1 MASFAV
7 IACQKATKKGLDC
20 WCNHLRPR
28 VIYLLK
34 DDQRIDF
41 RAWGHLPLY
50 LDSSRIGYFRW
61 PILVL
66 PRGDVD
72 PVSLPSQVL
81 GEADVCM
88 FNPQMLIFPVVALL
102 KDMQARF
109 CHIPLTL
116 FDAGGRAP
124 YITCGSWGASVN
136 ILYPD
141 FHKVEFCP
149 ELGISKIWNKVG
161 ATFGTLHIRFG
172 LLSSA
177 IILDL
182 VRYKDVKKLES

>member
-1 MASFAV
+1 MTSFAV
-7 IACQKATKKGLDC
+7 IVCQKATKRGLDY

-34 DDQRIDF
+34 DVQRIDF
-41 RAWGHLPLY
+41 RALGHLPLY
-50 LDSSRIGYFRW
+50 LDSRIWHFRW

-88 FNPQMLIFPVVALL
+88 FNPQMLIFPVGALF
-102 KDMQARF
+102 KDMQACL

-116 FDAGGRAP
+116 FDAGGRL
-124 YITCGSWGASVN
+124 N
-136 ILYPD
+136 
-141 FHKVEFCP
+141 
-149 ELGISKIWNKVG
+149 
-161 ATFGTLHIRFG
+161 TL
-172 LLSSA
+172 
-177 IILDL
+177 L
-182 VRYKDVKKLES
+182 VRLKKSEMVILGVLGGTENCTSGARIKILRPLFNTNTPPKTPI

>member
-1 MASFAV
+1 MALQGYSRFYSTLVTMTSFAV
-7 IACQKATKKGLDC
+7 IVCQKATKRGLDC

-34 DDQRIDF
+34 DVQRINS

-50 LDSSRIGYFRW
+50 LDSRIGYFRW

-88 FNPQMLIFPVVALL
+88 FNPQMLIFPVEALF
-102 KDMQARF
+102 KDRQACL

-116 FDAGGRAP
+116 FDAGGGGLHTSPVVAERRVW
-124 YITCGSWGASVN
+124 IN
-136 ILYPD
+136 I
-141 FHKVEFCP
+141 
-149 ELGISKIWNKVG
+149 S
-161 ATFGTLHIRFG
+161 RF
-172 LLSSA
+172 S
-177 IILDL
+177 
-182 VRYKDVKKLES
+182 

>member
-1 MASFAV
+1 MTSFAV
-7 IACQKATKKGLDC
+7 IICKKATKMRLEC
-20 WCNHLRPR
+20 WCNNLRPR

-34 DDQRIDF
+34 DVQRINS

-50 LDSSRIGYFRW
+50 LDSRIGYFRW

-88 FNPQMLIFPVVALL
+88 FNPQMLIFPVGALF
-102 KDMQARF
+102 KDMSACL

-124 YITCGSWGASVN
+124 YITCGSWEACVN
-136 ILYPD
+136 KYIQIFIRWNSAQSSGSAKY
-141 FHKVEFCP
+141 VN
-149 ELGISKIWNKVG
+149 KIG
-161 ATFGTLHIRFG
+161 ATFGILHINFG
-172 LLSSA
+172 LLFSA
-177 IILDL
+177 IIIVS
-182 VRYKDVKKLES
+182 VRY